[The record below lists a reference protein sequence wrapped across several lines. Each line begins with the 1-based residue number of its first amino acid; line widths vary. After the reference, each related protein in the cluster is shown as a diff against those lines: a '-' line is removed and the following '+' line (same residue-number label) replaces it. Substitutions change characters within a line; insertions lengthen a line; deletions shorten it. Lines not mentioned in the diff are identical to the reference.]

1 MFRRSA
7 QTYLYN
13 YTTMK
18 QRLQNLRTQLAANLS
33 MPISLK
39 KFSIILSVLTLLLYH
54 YPLFKYIIGNIEH
67 GFNGI
72 LILLTMIVVMLV
84 ANFMVYYLLLYLGR
98 IVGRI
103 LLSLFFIGNSI
114 ALYFINNYNV
124 LVDRTMMGNVFN
136 TRFSEASGYFSF
148 SGVLYF
154 MLLGVLPAIYIMMR
168 KIDWGTYKRFMLNTV
183 ISLASIIVVAIAN
196 MTNFPWIDRNATT
209 IGSLIM
215 PWSYIANTARY
226 FHKQHQ
232 LNREEIKLPD
242 ATITNEEREI
252 VVLVIGESARRDHFS
267 LYGYKQET
275 NPLLKDDNVVALVAD
290 ASATYTTEGVKAILD
305 HKPTKELY
313 EILPNY
319 LYRNG
324 VDVVWRST
332 NWGEP
337 PLHIEHIYNLAAL
350 KERYPEANGNYD
362 GILLEGLKEEIEA
375 CEAHKVL
382 IVLHTSTSHGP
393 EYYAKYPEEFTKFTP
408 VCTTVEMAKAEQSE
422 LINAYDNTILYTDYL
437 LHSVIEVLREVDA
450 VRSTMIFVS
459 DHGESLGEGN
469 RFMHGLPMAVAPK
482 EQYEIPFIVWC
493 SDREQKI
500 KPLDKVGHY
509 HVFHSVL
516 NFLSIDSPIYDE
528 STNIFE

>member
-1 MFRRSA
+1 MKNFFNTLRARFSA
-7 QTYLYN
+7 RWS
-13 YTTMK
+13 K
-18 QRLQNLRTQLAANLS
+18 PLS
-33 MPISLK
+33 LT
-39 KFSIILSVLTLLLYH
+39 KFSFILSVATLLLYH
-54 YPLFKYIIGNIEH
+54 YPLFKYIVENIEG

-72 LILLTMIVVMLV
+72 LIFITMIVVMLA
-84 ANFMVYYLLLYLGR
+84 ANYMVYYLLIYLCR
-98 IVGRI
+98 KVGRW
-103 LLSLFFIGNSI
+103 LLAFLFVGNGI
-114 ALYFINNYNV
+114 TLYFINSYNV
-124 LVDRTMMGNVFN
+124 LIDRSMMGNVFN

-148 SGVLYF
+148 AAVMYFVVLG
-154 MLLGVLPAIYIMMR
+154 LLPAIYVIMR
-168 KIDWGTYKRFMLNTV
+168 NVEYGKFKRCMANVGISFATLIV
-183 ISLASIIVVAIAN
+183 IAVAN

-215 PWSYIANTARY
+215 PWSYTINTVRH
-226 FHKQHQ
+226 FHHEYL

-242 ATITNEEREI
+242 ATIMDEEREV

-275 NPLLKDDNVVALVAD
+275 NPLLKEDGVVALIAD
-290 ASATYTTEGVKAILD
+290 AAATYTTEGVKAILD
-305 HKPTKELY
+305 HKPTGDLY

-337 PLHIEHIYNLAAL
+337 PLHIEHNYNHGAL
-350 KERYPEANGNYD
+350 KERYPEANGDYD
-362 GILLEGLKEEIEA
+362 GILLEGLKQEIEA
-375 CEAHKVL
+375 CEKPKVL

-393 EYYAKYPEEFTKFTP
+393 EYYAKYPEEFKRFTP
-408 VCTTVEMAKAEQSE
+408 VCTTVEMSKAVRSE

-437 LHSVIEVLREVDA
+437 LHSVIEVLREMEG
-450 VRSTMIFVS
+450 VRSTMIYVS

-469 RFMHGLPMAVAPK
+469 RYMHGLPMAMAPK

-493 SDREQKI
+493 SDSEQGI
-500 KPLDKVGHY
+500 KPLKKVEQY

-528 STNIFE
+528 SHNIFE

>member
-1 MFRRSA
+1 
-7 QTYLYN
+7 
-13 YTTMK
+13 MK
-18 QRLQNLRTQLAANLS
+18 QRLQNLRTQLAEHLAK
-33 MPISLK
+33 PISLK
-39 KFSIILSVLTLLLYH
+39 KFSIILSVATLLFYH
-54 YPLFKYIIGNIEH
+54 YSLFKYIVENIEH

-72 LILLTMIVVMLV
+72 LIFITMIVVMLV
-84 ANFMVYYLLLYLGR
+84 VNFMVYYLLLYLGR

-103 LLSLFFIGNSI
+103 LLAFFFVGNSI
-114 ALYFINNYNV
+114 ALYFISNYSV
-124 LVDRTMMGNVFN
+124 LIDRTMMGNVFN

-148 SGVLYF
+148 SAVLYF
-154 MLLGVLPAIYIMMR
+154 VILGVLPAIYIMTR
-168 KIDWGTYKRFMLNTV
+168 KVEWGTFKRFMINTA
-183 ISLASIIVVAIAN
+183 ISLASIIIVAVAN

-215 PWSYIANTARY
+215 PWSYIANTARH
-226 FHKQHQ
+226 FHHQ
-232 LNREEIKLPD
+232 YMLNREEIRLPD
-242 ATITNEEREI
+242 ATITNDEREI

-275 NPLLKDDNVVALVAD
+275 NPLLKEDNVVALVAD

-305 HKPTKELY
+305 HKPTEELY

-319 LYRNG
+319 LHRNG

-337 PLHIEHIYNLAAL
+337 PLHIEHTYNLAAL
-350 KERYPEANGNYD
+350 KERYPEANGDYD

-375 CEAHKVL
+375 CEAPKVL

-393 EYYAKYPEEFTKFTP
+393 EYYAKYPKEFAKFTP
-408 VCTTVEMAKAEQSE
+408 VCTTVEMAKAKRSE
-422 LINAYDNTILYTDYL
+422 LINAYDNTIVYTDYL
-437 LHSVIEVLREVDA
+437 LHSVIEVLRGIEGA
-450 VRSTMIFVS
+450 RSAMIYVS

-469 RFMHGLPMAVAPK
+469 RYMHGLPMAVAPK

-493 SDREQKI
+493 SDSEQKI
-500 KPLDKVGHY
+500 KPLKKVGHY

-516 NFLSIDSPIYDE
+516 NFLSIDSPVYKE
-528 STNIFE
+528 SDNIFE

>member
-1 MFRRSA
+1 
-7 QTYLYN
+7 
-13 YTTMK
+13 MK
-18 QRLQNLRTQLAANLS
+18 QRLQNLRTNLASYFVKTLS
-33 MPISLK
+33 LT
-39 KFSIILSVLTLLLYH
+39 KFSLVLSVATLLLYH
-54 YPLFKYIIGNIEH
+54 YPLFKYITENIER

-72 LILLTMIVVMLV
+72 LIFVTMIVIMPIV
-84 ANFMVYYLLLYLGR
+84 NFMVYYLLLYLCR
-98 IVGRI
+98 VVGRS
-103 LLSLFFIGNSI
+103 LLAFLFIGNSI
-114 ALYFINNYNV
+114 ALYFINNYHV
-124 LVDRTMMGNVFN
+124 LIDRSMMGNVFN

-148 SGVLYF
+148 NAVLYVVI
-154 MLLGVLPAIYIMMR
+154 LGILPAIYIMMR
-168 KIDWGTYKRFMLNTV
+168 KVEWGTFKRFMLNTV
-183 ISLASIIVVAIAN
+183 ISLASIIAITVAN

-226 FHKQHQ
+226 FHKQHL

-242 ATITNEEREI
+242 AIITNQEREI

-362 GILLEGLKEEIEA
+362 GILLEGLKQEIEA
-375 CEAHKVL
+375 CDAPKVL

-437 LHSVIEVLREVDA
+437 LHSVIEVLREVDDA
-450 VRSTMIFVS
+450 RSAMIFVS

-469 RFMHGLPMAVAPK
+469 RYMHGLPMAVAPK

-493 SDREQKI
+493 SDSEQKI

>member
-1 MFRRSA
+1 
-7 QTYLYN
+7 
-13 YTTMK
+13 MK
-18 QRLQNLRTQLAANLS
+18 QRLQNLRAQLKERFMRPTSLTKFCITLSAA
-33 MPISLK
+33 
-39 KFSIILSVLTLLLYH
+39 TLLLYH
-54 YPLFKYIIGNIEH
+54 YPLLKYIAENIES
-67 GFNGI
+67 GFNGV
-72 LILLTMIVVMLV
+72 LIFITMVVVMLA

-98 IVGRI
+98 IVGRV
-103 LLSLFFIGNSI
+103 LLTLLFVGNGI
-114 ALYFINNYNV
+114 TLYFINSYHV
-124 LVDRTMMGNVFN
+124 LIDRSMMGNVFN
-136 TRFSEASGYFSF
+136 TRFSEASGYFSL
-148 SGVLYF
+148 GAILYF
-154 MLLGVLPAIYIMMR
+154 VVLGLIPAIYVIMR
-168 KIDWGTYKRFMLNTV
+168 KVEWGTFKRFLANTG
-183 ISLASIIVVAIAN
+183 ISIAAILLIAVAN

-215 PWSYIANTARY
+215 PWSYTINTVRH
-226 FHKQHQ
+226 FHHQHM

-242 ATITNEEREI
+242 ATIVDEEREV

-267 LYGYKQET
+267 LYGYAKET
-275 NPLLKDDNVVALVAD
+275 NPLLKDDGVVALVAD

-305 HKPTKELY
+305 HKPTGQLY

-337 PLHIEHIYNLAAL
+337 PLHIEHSYNLGAL
-350 KERYPEANGNYD
+350 KERYPEADGNYD

-375 CEAHKVL
+375 CEASKVL

-393 EYYAKYPEEFTKFTP
+393 EYYAKYPKEFEHFTP
-408 VCTTVEMAKAEQSE
+408 VCTTVEMSKAVRSE

-437 LHSVIEVLREVDA
+437 LHSVIEVLREIEGA
-450 VRSTMIFVS
+450 RSTMIYVS

-469 RFMHGLPMAVAPK
+469 RYMHGMPIAMAPK

-493 SDREQKI
+493 SDSEQSI
-500 KPLDKVGHY
+500 KPLQKVGHY

-516 NFLSIDSPIYDE
+516 NFLSIESPIYDE
-528 STNIFE
+528 SHNIFE